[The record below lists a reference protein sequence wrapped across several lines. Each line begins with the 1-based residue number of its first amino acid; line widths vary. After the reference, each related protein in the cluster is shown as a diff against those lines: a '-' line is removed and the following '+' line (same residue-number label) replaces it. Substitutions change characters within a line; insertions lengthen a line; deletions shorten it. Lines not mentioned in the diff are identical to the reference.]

1 MDKVV
6 ACIDGSAYSHSVCDH
21 AAWAAART
29 GAPLQLVHVLG
40 RREISTLPTDF
51 SGSLGAGAQE
61 MLLTELAALD
71 EQKAKLAHARAD
83 LILDEAKARIAAQ
96 ALPEAGFD
104 RPSVTTALRSG
115 DIVETL
121 AEIEEHTSLLV
132 IGKRG
137 EAADFAKLH
146 LGSNLERI
154 ARASRRPILV
164 ASRAFHPIRRFL
176 IAFDGGPSAIKA
188 VEYIAAG
195 PLLRGLRC
203 TILLAGSTES
213 EARRQLDTAAAR
225 LRGAGFDVVAAV
237 EPGYPEEVIAAR
249 VDDGGAD
256 LLVMGAYGHSRIR
269 HLIIGSTTTEMV
281 RSCRIPV
288 LMFR

>member
-6 ACIDGSAYSHSVCDH
+6 ACIDGSVYSHSVCDH
-21 AAWAAART
+21 AAWAAARMT
-29 GAPLQLVHVLG
+29 APLQLVHVLG

-51 SGSLGAGAQE
+51 SGSLGTGAQE

-71 EQKAKLAHARAD
+71 EQKSKLAQARGR
-83 LILDEAKARIAAQ
+83 LILEEAEARIAARR
-96 ALPEAGFD
+96 AEDGIAP
-104 RPSVTTALRSG
+104 PTVTSALRRG
-115 DIVETL
+115 DIVDTVG
-121 AEIEEHTSLLV
+121 EIERDAGLLV
-132 IGKRG
+132 VGKRG

-154 ARASRRPILV
+154 ARASRKPVLV
-164 ASRAFHPIRRFL
+164 AARAFSPIRRFL

-188 VEYIAAG
+188 VEHIAAG

-203 TILLAGSTES
+203 TILLAGSVDGES
-213 EARRQLDTAAAR
+213 RRQLDTAAAR
-225 LRGAGFDVVAAV
+225 LRNAGFDVLAAV
-237 EPGYPEEVIAAR
+237 EPGYPEDVISAR
-249 VDDGGAD
+249 VEQGGAD

-269 HLIIGSTTTEMV
+269 NLIIGSTTTEMV